1 MKNANEERASEMT
14 RTLFARVHGD
24 GSQVI
29 VLLHGFGAF
38 SGVWNTIAAN
48 LGTQH
53 RVIAY
58 DLPGHAQSLDWPETP
73 SPKAAARAVLADLE
87 TRGIEKAHFAGHSM
101 GGAIATLAALSSPER
116 VASLTLLAPGGF
128 GEEINAPLLRR
139 FGAATSV
146 EELRDCLVAMS
157 TPDFS
162 PSPEAVDALVAKRA
176 QAGQREMLEK
186 IADAIAR
193 DGRQGVI
200 PPDWLTTLSMPVT
213 VVWGA
218 EDPMLPLSQTG
229 KLPPSFK
236 LHPVPGAGHMLVEE
250 RPDLVVDLI
259 RRAIR
264 SA

>member
-1 MKNANEERASEMT
+1 M
-14 RTLFARVHGD
+14 TLFARVHGS
-24 GSQVI
+24 GSPVI

-38 SGVWNTIAAN
+38 SGVWHRIAEN
-48 LGTQH
+48 LGKQH

-58 DLPGHAQSLDWPETP
+58 DLPGHAQSLDWPEVP

-87 TRGIEKAHFAGHSM
+87 ARGIEKAHFVGHSM

-128 GEEINAPLLRR
+128 GEVINGPLLRR
-139 FGAATSV
+139 FGAATSA
-146 EELRDCLVAMS
+146 EELRDCLVAMA

-162 PSPEAVDALVAKRA
+162 PSPEAVEPLVAMRA
-176 QAGQREMLEK
+176 QAGQKEMLEK

-200 PPDWLTTLSMPVT
+200 PPDWLATLSMPVM
-213 VVWGA
+213 VAWGT
-218 EDPMLPLSQTG
+218 EDPMLPFSQTST
-229 KLPPSFK
+229 LPPHFR
-236 LHPVPGAGHMLVEE
+236 LEPLPGAGHMLIEE
-250 RPDLVVDLI
+250 RPDLVADLI
-259 RRAIR
+259 RRAIG